1 MAEAGEPAPPTL
13 QMPSEQ
19 PDSPVSVP
27 PVGPPPAM
35 QLPLQP
41 PAALQHPWGMQAAGG
56 GMVQPGLMVGM
67 GSQALPPQTQINPQA
82 FLAQAPAPT
91 GVPLPQPPLGGGAAP
106 AAAAAGIHPWT
117 ASAARHAADAAARHA
132 ADAAA
137 WHAADAIAAAS
148 AWCAAFAA
156 AVKRATP
163 PSGTAQWCPGTA
175 QWCQPVAGQRC
186 HRAGDDQGPGDG
198 GAAEC
203 CASHQWRCCPEER
216 QHRLQRSNR
225 RRRPAFA
232 RWRGAG
238 ARQAPR
244 CRQKGART
252 TKTGQQQR
260 QQRLGR
266 RGNSEQEEAK
276 APASKEAAEQQQ

>member
-91 GVPLPQPPLGGGAAP
+91 GVPLQLSYG
-106 AAAAAGIHPWT
+106 HL
-117 ASAARHAADAAARHA
+117 ARCLTLRRVQAMPYTHH
-132 ADAAA
+132 
-137 WHAADAIAAAS
+137 
-148 AWCAAFAA
+148 
-156 AVKRATP
+156 T
-163 PSGTAQWCPGTA
+163 
-175 QWCQPVAGQRC
+175 
-186 HRAGDDQGPGDG
+186 
-198 GAAEC
+198 
-203 CASHQWRCCPEER
+203 
-216 QHRLQRSNR
+216 RSRSFHN
-225 RRRPAFA
+225 
-232 RWRGAG
+232 
-238 ARQAPR
+238 
-244 CRQKGART
+244 
-252 TKTGQQQR
+252 
-260 QQRLGR
+260 
-266 RGNSEQEEAK
+266 
-276 APASKEAAEQQQ
+276 